1 MSDALKERCNVRDY
15 NDEII
20 DLGRAGRHEEIL
32 NVLGVMKRNKCW
44 PTVLTYDLAVRACV
58 EGQKID
64 PLALNVIRDMRS
76 MGLRLEERTA
86 CCILNGS
93 KNVLP
98 SKILREI
105 KKSGV
110 APVGKVRQA
119 YIYALC
125 NSGQL
130 TQACEDFR
138 MALSNSSLLRVEE
151 DIFIHFFSSCRRRTR
166 ATTILE
172 FFQLIE
178 ICRLPKSLDIYKNLI
193 DALVRAKC
201 CRDAMPFLKEC
212 TDSYG
217 IKASLPSI
225 CNLIVAFGEINK
237 VQTSK
242 DLYGFVCQHGFRNS
256 PITTGALMRACARGK
271 RYEDLMSVFAKAAKE
286 KLLPKHD
293 VNLYSEIMKALCD
306 ATRSADCAE
315 IIDTLQR
322 QGHALGAHPRLLSY
336 LVTSLV
342 SSGQMT
348 DAIKLFMTIGGK
360 TELTSGIGVTLAKLV
375 EEVGNHHDV
384 NQLNLISN
392 PISIILKRRFDDEDI
407 LWGKL
412 IEAYVKCDEIMI
424 AVDYY
429 HRMLKI
435 GIAGSRCGI
444 NNAMIAFATLKREQ
458 QVQKLLKRIL
468 DIHGS
473 MGRDTFQALV
483 ISYTKLSD
491 EDKVIEY
498 IDLFLLC
505 ERFRRLRAVRAI
517 RKWWY
522 SIVAGLGHRH
532 EQAAEAN
539 ENALLSMRP
548 CHETSVD
555 EVEDTIESAI
565 LGRVASGHLDW
576 AKKVM
581 IRFHTILRLLR
592 PYTYYMYAKTA
603 LGRFNDTEGAC
614 WALMQLHA
622 RDIPPSRPIF
632 NDLISAYSKEQ
643 KYEDAKACL
652 GYFLEHD
659 LPTRQML
666 HSILQCV
673 VDDDPVVI
681 YDTFIKHGVVA
692 NEISI
697 GFLISALVRLKATNK
712 AVGVWKRYRTCE
724 GMGPIPPQSLE
735 LLFDLLLREHEHRVK
750 TQDKRLLRLASKV
763 ATDLERCNHP
773 IPHKKAYK
781 LFTYT
786 LNENHDLRNT
796 EAVAQERDEAEQLN
810 NKGLRAIPKKSSF
823 MKKFDKWNNSHNRS
837 SKK

>member
-1 MSDALKERCNVRDY
+1 MSVVAKELSNVREY

-20 DLGRAGRHEEIL
+20 KLGQAGRHEDIL
-32 NVLGVMKRNKCW
+32 NVLKVMKQNKCW
-44 PTVLTYDLAVRACV
+44 PTVLTYDLAIRACV

-64 PLALNVIRDMRS
+64 PLALDIIRDMRS
-76 MGLRLEERTA
+76 IGLRLEERTA
-86 CCILNGS
+86 CCVLNGS

-105 KKSGV
+105 KKSGI

-119 YIYALC
+119 YIFALC

-138 MALSNSSLLRVEE
+138 MALSNSSLLRVED
-151 DIFIHFFSSCRRRTR
+151 DIFVHFFSSCRRRTR

-178 ICRLPKSLDIYKNLI
+178 VCRLPKSLEIYEHLI

-212 TDSYG
+212 TDRHG
-217 IKASLPSI
+217 VKASLPSI
-225 CNLIVAFGEINK
+225 CSLIVAFGEINK

-256 PITTGALMRACARGK
+256 PKATGALMRACARGK
-271 RYEDLMSVFAKAAKE
+271 RYEDLMSIFAKAAQE

-315 IIDTLQR
+315 VIDTLQR
-322 QGHALGAHPRLLSY
+322 QGHTLGSHPRLLSY
-336 LVTSLV
+336 LVTALV
-342 SSGQMT
+342 SSGQMV

-375 EEVGNHHDV
+375 EEVGNHRDV
-384 NQLNLISN
+384 NQLNLISR
-392 PISIILKRRFDDEDI
+392 PISIILEQRFDDEDI

-412 IEAYVKCDEIMI
+412 VEAYVKCDEIMV

-473 MGRDTFQALV
+473 MSRDTFQALIV
-483 ISYTKLSD
+483 SYTKLNN
-491 EDKVIEY
+491 EDKVMEY

-517 RKWWY
+517 RKWWL
-522 SIVAGLGHRH
+522 SIHPDLVHGHERSTK
-532 EQAAEAN
+532 AN
-539 ENALLSMRP
+539 DNALLAMRP

-555 EVEDTIESAI
+555 EVEDTIESTI
-565 LGRVASGHLDW
+565 LERISCGHLDW
-576 AKKVM
+576 GKKVM
-581 IRFHTILRLLR
+581 IRYHTILRSLR
-592 PYTYYMYAKTA
+592 PYAYYMYAKTA
-603 LGRFNDTEGAC
+603 LGKFNDTQGAS
-614 WALMQLHA
+614 WALMQLHPC
-622 RDIPPSRPIF
+622 DIPPARPIF

-652 GYFLEHD
+652 GYFMEHD
-659 LPTRQML
+659 TPTRQML

-673 VDDDPVVI
+673 VADDPVVI
-681 YDTFIKHGVVA
+681 YDTFIKQGVVA
-692 NEISI
+692 NETSI
-697 GFLISALVRLKATNK
+697 GFLIDALVRLKATTK
-712 AVGVWKRYRTCE
+712 AVNVWKTYRTCE
-724 GMGPIPPQSLE
+724 GMGPIPPRSLE
-735 LLFDLLLREHEHRVK
+735 FLFDHLLCQHDQRSEA
-750 TQDKRLLRLASKV
+750 QDKRILRLASKV

-796 EAVAQERDEAEQLN
+796 EDGELGRDKVEQPK
-810 NKGLRAIPKKSSF
+810 NKRIRAIPKKTSF
-823 MKKFDKWNNSHNRS
+823 MKKFDKWNNSHNSS

>member
-1 MSDALKERCNVRDY
+1 
-15 NDEII
+15 
-20 DLGRAGRHEEIL
+20 
-32 NVLGVMKRNKCW
+32 
-44 PTVLTYDLAVRACV
+44 
-58 EGQKID
+58 
-64 PLALNVIRDMRS
+64 
-76 MGLRLEERTA
+76 
-86 CCILNGS
+86 
-93 KNVLP
+93 
-98 SKILREI
+98 
-105 KKSGV
+105 
-110 APVGKVRQA
+110 
-119 YIYALC
+119 
-125 NSGQL
+125 
-130 TQACEDFR
+130 
-138 MALSNSSLLRVEE
+138 MA
-151 DIFIHFFSSCRRRTR
+151 
-166 ATTILE
+166 
-172 FFQLIE
+172 
-178 ICRLPKSLDIYKNLI
+178 
-193 DALVRAKC
+193 
-201 CRDAMPFLKEC
+201 
-212 TDSYG
+212 
-217 IKASLPSI
+217 
-225 CNLIVAFGEINK
+225 
-237 VQTSK
+237 
-242 DLYGFVCQHGFRNS
+242 
-256 PITTGALMRACARGK
+256 
-271 RYEDLMSVFAKAAKE
+271 
-286 KLLPKHD
+286 
-293 VNLYSEIMKALCD
+293 
-306 ATRSADCAE
+306 
-315 IIDTLQR
+315 
-322 QGHALGAHPRLLSY
+322 
-336 LVTSLV
+336 
-342 SSGQMT
+342 

-392 PISIILKRRFDDEDI
+392 PISIILKRRFQDEDI

-412 IEAYVKCDEIMI
+412 IEAYVKCDEIMV

-458 QVQKLLKRIL
+458 KVEKLLKRIL

-473 MGRDTFQALV
+473 MSRDTFQALV

-622 RDIPPSRPIF
+622 RDIPPARPIF

-643 KYEDAKACL
+643 KYEDAL
-652 GYFLEHD
+652 GMSGGL
-659 LPTRQML
+659 
-666 HSILQCV
+666 S
-673 VDDDPVVI
+673 
-681 YDTFIKHGVVA
+681 
-692 NEISI
+692 
-697 GFLISALVRLKATNK
+697 VRDHLS
-712 AVGVWKRYRTCE
+712 
-724 GMGPIPPQSLE
+724 QS
-735 LLFDLLLREHEHRVK
+735 
-750 TQDKRLLRLASKV
+750 
-763 ATDLERCNHP
+763 
-773 IPHKKAYK
+773 
-781 LFTYT
+781 
-786 LNENHDLRNT
+786 
-796 EAVAQERDEAEQLN
+796 
-810 NKGLRAIPKKSSF
+810 SSF
-823 MKKFDKWNNSHNRS
+823 FNPNALTTFFAS
-837 SKK
+837 S